1 MAKDELSIRLKIA
14 GKSYPM
20 KIAPEKEEVYRQA
33 ESEINDYFA
42 RIRQR
47 KYKYFE
53 DRDYLALAALKFAID
68 KVDMARSRE
77 VLDEDMRALERI
89 DAALADYLDGEAL
102 K

>member
-20 KIAPEKEEVYRQA
+20 KIAPEKEEIYRQA
-33 ESEINDYFA
+33 ESEINDYLV
-42 RIRQR
+42 RIRKRQYR
-47 KYKYFE
+47 NFD
-53 DRDYLALAALKFAID
+53 DRDYIALAALKFAID

-77 VLDEDMRALERI
+77 VLDEDMLALERI
-89 DAALADYLDGEAL
+89 DAVLAGYLDGEAL